1 MAINYIDPENSGL
14 PSLEAFG
21 MLHPERA
28 ITLDSYVASLDQL
41 LSDEEII
48 KSRISLIKKNKMGP
62 MNLSQSFLDHPPN
75 IFNYANISVVPEKSL
90 SEIMPKPGLPF
101 ETIERWAQ
109 VNLAPIILINTRV
122 DDILRYS
129 QYSDQSWKPG
139 WRIVLENEAL
149 APSDQEKEEI
159 ELAKRFIHHSNIY
172 TTNGDSITMYEKN
185 LLYFPEFLA
194 RITRDSL
201 TYDGIS
207 IWTQRNENNMIEAY
221 APFPTSMI
229 RLVRDGV
236 FEGEEDVVAVA
247 CNPTGEVV
255 NTFKRNQF
263 IWYVRNPQNSPNA
276 FNYGM
281 SEIEYGSRLI
291 DSFQQAFQLNAST
304 FTANAT
310 PYGMLVLK
318 GLVGANRNLTDI
330 LAREWMNAKRG
341 LSKGWA
347 LPLVSLPK
355 EAEIEV
361 LDMSGIKGSE
371 ARYQDHMNMSF
382 SLFCALYRMP
392 ASRFGFRA
400 SGNGPVPKSLD
411 PKEDSLDTEDTGR
424 IVLLG
429 HLQTLIDKYIIKANW
444 PNLKFQ
450 FCGISPKEDA
460 REFQTRENAKTWG
473 ERRKSVDMPPLASLE
488 ISEELKPLAEI
499 LDLMPVDPGLTGAF
513 QSLASIYL
521 GGKLNAKKEN
531 ATFHSPRDP
540 AEAIEHGA
548 PPRNPQNRRLR

>member
-1 MAINYIDPENSGL
+1 MSISFIDPENSGL

-21 MLHPERA
+21 MHHPERA
-28 ITLDSYVASLDQL
+28 ITIDSYVASLDQL

-48 KSRISLIKKNKMGP
+48 KSRINLIKKNKMGP

-122 DDILRYS
+122 DDVLRYS

-236 FEGEEDVVAVA
+236 FEGSMKEMV
-247 CNPTGEVV
+247 
-255 NTFKRNQF
+255 
-263 IWYVRNPQNSPNA
+263 
-276 FNYGM
+276 M
-281 SEIEYGSRLI
+281 SEKCII
-291 DSFQQAFQLNAST
+291 
-304 FTANAT
+304 
-310 PYGMLVLK
+310 
-318 GLVGANRNLTDI
+318 
-330 LAREWMNAKRG
+330 
-341 LSKGWA
+341 
-347 LPLVSLPK
+347 
-355 EAEIEV
+355 
-361 LDMSGIKGSE
+361 
-371 ARYQDHMNMSF
+371 
-382 SLFCALYRMP
+382 
-392 ASRFGFRA
+392 FR
-400 SGNGPVPKSLD
+400 
-411 PKEDSLDTEDTGR
+411 T
-424 IVLLG
+424 
-429 HLQTLIDKYIIKANW
+429 
-444 PNLKFQ
+444 
-450 FCGISPKEDA
+450 
-460 REFQTRENAKTWG
+460 
-473 ERRKSVDMPPLASLE
+473 
-488 ISEELKPLAEI
+488 
-499 LDLMPVDPGLTGAF
+499 
-513 QSLASIYL
+513 
-521 GGKLNAKKEN
+521 
-531 ATFHSPRDP
+531 
-540 AEAIEHGA
+540 
-548 PPRNPQNRRLR
+548 